1 MSLYPCTR
9 QLSKTRSSASLAGN
23 VKMRIIKRTGVGS
36 ALVALA
42 LLLLSGIISF
52 PVAATGIAVIP
63 SHLEI
68 SDALRGGE
76 FERNISIYN
85 PDTETTDYTLV
96 ASGDAGGW
104 ISFYEQDTGST
115 TVSSVNR
122 ITIPGNSNVRMLV
135 KFTIPYDATNGEY
148 AAAITVTTVPEEEA
162 AEGSGQTLLLAASVA
177 VTIIVTGD
185 QILSGVVNSITANDI
200 EVEYPLRM
208 KVQFQNSGNVVAK
221 PQITVTIA
229 TKDGKV
235 ISQFTSDEF
244 NIKPEKLDTI
254 SLEWDTTGQQLGD
267 YVADISVVLG
277 DALIKREQLSFAIL
291 PVGTLTRSGSL
302 TELKFVDEPRL
313 GSLTTIQA
321 TFVNTGQ
328 IDTRAKFIGEVYHDN
343 TLVDTLQS
351 EELLVVVGNTELLKS
366 YFEPDQPGE
375 YRITGYVIYENRKT
389 EEKEISCVITEDV
402 EVVDSVDATSSDEEN
417 LGQTFDPLIIILS
430 VIGALII
437 IGITYGRLR
446 SRKQVKQ

>member
-1 MSLYPCTR
+1 
-9 QLSKTRSSASLAGN
+9 
-23 VKMRIIKRTGVGS
+23 MRIIKRTGVGS
-36 ALVALA
+36 VLVALA

-104 ISFYEQDTGST
+104 ISFYEQDIGST
-115 TVSSVNR
+115 TVSSVNK

-135 KFTIPYDATNGEY
+135 KFTIPYDAANGEY
-148 AAAITVTTVPEEEA
+148 AATITVTTVPEEEA

-185 QILSGVVNSITANDI
+185 QILSGVVNSIVTNDVEI
-200 EVEYPLRM
+200 EYPLRM
-208 KVQFQNSGNVVAK
+208 KVQFHNSGNVVAK
-221 PQITVTIA
+221 PQITVTI
-229 TKDGKV
+229 TTEDGKV

-244 NIKPEKLDTI
+244 NIKPEKIDTI

-267 YVADISVVLG
+267 YFADISVVLG

-313 GSLTTIQA
+313 GALTIIQA

-375 YRITGYVIYENRKT
+375 YKITGYVIYENRKT
-389 EEKEISCVITEDV
+389 EEKEISCIITEEV
-402 EVVDSVDATSSDEEN
+402 EVVDSVEATSSDEAN

-437 IGITYGRLR
+437 IGIAYGRLR